1 MGVVRG
7 SITPESDC
15 YVAARIERERAEGE
29 AEAGATVPAGVLFTR
44 GREGRDGWLLREASN
59 LIVAFCLIL
68 SNQCLQIFILLA
80 SIYKI
85 LYLRTKFY
93 LRK

>member
-44 GREGRDGWLLREASN
+44 GREGRDGWLPGEASN
-59 LIVAFCLIL
+59 LIVISYLIITDTRF
-68 SNQCLQIFILLA
+68 SFIEMTDLTPKEI
-80 SIYKI
+80 S
-85 LYLRTKFY
+85 
-93 LRK
+93 